1 MTNYSELPGAR
12 IHALQRAHRY
22 AIQTAAGAAGLEDLG
37 SPMLLII
44 LRNWGEGREP
54 PTQRD
59 LAQAF
64 HVTPATVAM
73 SLKSLERCG
82 YVEKREDPRDQR
94 CKRVSLTEKGREA
107 VDTCLRVFAQ
117 VDEKMLAG
125 FTDAEKEQLAAYHR
139 RMLDNIKGAGLHT
152 ECPLERMEC
161 ECSKL

>member
-1 MTNYSELPGAR
+1 MTPYSELPGAL

-22 AIQTAAGAAGLEDLG
+22 AIQSAAGAAGLEDLG
-37 SPMLLII
+37 SPMILII
-44 LRNWGEGREP
+44 LRSWGEEREQ

-125 FTDAEKEQLAAYHR
+125 FSDAEKEQLAAYHR
-139 RMLDNIKGAGLHT
+139 RMLENIQGAGLHMDGA
-152 ECPLERMEC
+152 LEGMGC
-161 ECSKL
+161 GCSKL